1 MRLTYRKSTFTQT
14 LLTPIALASCMLF
27 PSLLH
32 AQSQPAPGSMNVSWR
47 EGAPDCEKASEPP
60 LQIHQYNNQTFIIR
74 ESLCSTFEA
83 PFVFLLIGSNRA
95 MLIDTGDVADPAKM
109 PLARTVSQLIQ
120 TGGGPDKPLLVVHTH
135 RHLDHRA
142 GDAQFQGLPNTQVVG
157 FDLDSVRRFYRFT
170 EWPEGVAQIDLGDRI
185 VDALSTPGHN
195 ETEVSFYDRNTALFF
210 SGDFLI
216 PGHLL
221 IDDTQ
226 SDLASAERV
235 AAFVKDRPVSYVLG
249 NHIEENDQGQLYDWQ
264 SSFHPREHSLQLTKA
279 DLLAL
284 PAAIRKFNGFY
295 THTGNFFLMNSI
307 RILIVCAIGIV
318 VLLLAFALALVR
330 FFRRRRSRR
339 VKAKLANSIR
349 AS

>member
-1 MRLTYRKSTFTQT
+1 
-14 LLTPIALASCMLF
+14 
-27 PSLLH
+27 
-32 AQSQPAPGSMNVSWR
+32 MNVSWR

-109 PLARTVSQLIQ
+109 PLAKTVSQLIQ

-221 IDDTQ
+221 IDDAQ
-226 SDLASAERV
+226 SDLASAV
-235 AAFVKDRPVSYVLG
+235 AQLTTMKGDLDSHSTLIARNRDELEVLKHKGDRNYYEFTLAKGQKKPVGTVSLELKKADPKKSRFTLAVFADDKQYDKKDRYVNEPLQFYAG
-249 NHIEENDQGQLYDWQ
+249 KDPALY
-264 SSFHPREHSLQLTKA
+264 E
-279 DLLAL
+279 
-284 PAAIRKFNGFY
+284 
-295 THTGNFFLMNSI
+295 
-307 RILIVCAIGIV
+307 IV
-318 VLLLAFALALVR
+318 VNNVG
-330 FFRRRRSRR
+330 S
-339 VKAKLANSIR
+339 KIG
-349 AS
+349 